1 MRDFIPFIKNTG
13 YATICPNCGA
23 GVRFDHRVKDECHCD
38 KCDSLYRI
46 KDVDKQHGQVTLEA
60 DNSGLTTAKYRHD
73 PGAVFKR
80 AVLFFVIGILVMLVY
95 LLLVHT
101 INDMTAEVEQAEAKL
116 GKVVPEDRIRFG
128 VNLDTELYSKEK
140 EEISKEKS
148 KINML
153 SNMGWIL
160 VLIFMAAFCI
170 GLFFCICSII
180 YYLALRRGGRR
191 DSAGR
196 HKR

>member
-1 MRDFIPFIKNTG
+1 MKDYIPFIKNTG

-23 GVRFDHRVKDECHCD
+23 RVGFDHRVKDECHCD

-46 KDVDKQHGQVTLEA
+46 KDVDKQHGVVTLEA

-80 AVLFFVIGILVMLVY
+80 AVLFFVIGIIVMLVY

-116 GKVVPEDRIRFG
+116 GKVVPAERIRFG
-128 VNLDTELYSKEK
+128 VRLDTVLYSKE
-140 EEISKEKS
+140 EEDIAKEKS

-153 SNMGWIL
+153 SRMSWVL
-160 VLIFMAAFCI
+160 VPVFLFAYCI
-170 GLFFCICSII
+170 GLVLCICSIA
-180 YYLALRRGGRR
+180 YHFALRPGVDEKPRMW
-191 DSAGR
+191 A
-196 HKR
+196 